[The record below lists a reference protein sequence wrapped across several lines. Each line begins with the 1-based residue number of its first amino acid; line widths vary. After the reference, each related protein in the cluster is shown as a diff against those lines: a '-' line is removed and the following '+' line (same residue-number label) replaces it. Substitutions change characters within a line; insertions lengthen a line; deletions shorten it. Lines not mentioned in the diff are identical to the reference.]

1 MYQLKKLLF
10 FGTFLLFSN
19 LVFSQ
24 ITGKVFDSETKQTL
38 PGASIV
44 VKGTQKGT
52 TTGFDGTFSLDV
64 KEGEQLVFSFIGY
77 ETFEANASNVMNVG
91 LQSANITLKDV
102 EVIASIGQDR
112 KTPVALSTV
121 TSKQV
126 QEVYGGSTELPEV
139 LKVTPGVY
147 ATKQGGGV
155 GDSRINI
162 RGFDQRNVAVLINGI
177 PVNDM
182 ENGWVYW
189 SNWAGLGDAV
199 SNIQVQRGLGASKLA
214 INSVGGTMNIITK
227 TTDTK
232 PSASLMA
239 SITDYG
245 QYKLLG
251 YASTGLQDNGLSFTT
266 VVSRTAGDGYVN
278 GTWVDAYSYFLS
290 ASKRLNDN
298 NQLVLTGIGAPQS
311 HGQRSNGL
319 TEAQVEEFGIRH
331 NTDIGYREDGTL
343 FNERVNYYHKPQ
355 FSLNHYFSKSDRTSI
370 NSSIYA
376 SIGHGGGSGRLGSSY
391 PRTSDGLI
399 DVDAAYEYNT
409 RDTILP
415 VGIKYGV
422 RNSVNNH
429 YWYGILSTLNHEI
442 NTNLDLTLG
451 IDGRSYRGEHF
462 REVRDLMGG
471 NFYNDNVNG
480 QVGVHENSSNY
491 GNVFTVTPVDQRI
504 AYDNDGLVRYAGLF
518 GQLEYEKD
526 NLTAFVTGAFNNT
539 SNQRID
545 RMLYINNP
553 DRGEESEKVN
563 ILGYSTKGGLNYNI
577 NEKHNVYANAG
588 LFSRAPFFSFVF
600 VNNSNDVVQNLL
612 NEKAESYELGYGYR
626 TRNAAVKVN
635 LYRTSWKDKSLL
647 SGNIPGPNN
656 TITRA
661 LMTGANALHQGF
673 EVEFNTR
680 PVKNLDLGGI
690 VSIGD
695 WRWVGDIEATIYSE
709 IDPTQ
714 STVVKSYVDGLHV
727 GDAPQTQLGLQGRYQ
742 IGKFWVGGT
751 YVFNDRFYSNFD
763 PASKDTPEE
772 KIDAYQIPSYYNL
785 DARVGCDLNV
795 GDYKLTLTA
804 QGFNLTDQEFWSDV
818 TDNGSGGFG
827 YGFPGFGRNFNFSA
841 KISL

>member
-10 FGTFLLFSN
+10 FGAFLLISN
-19 LVFSQ
+19 LVLSQ
-24 ITGKVFDSETKQTL
+24 ITGKVYDSQNQQTL
-38 PGASIV
+38 PGTSIL

-52 TTGFDGTFSLDV
+52 TSGFDGSFSLDV

-77 ETFEANASNVMNVG
+77 ETLEAAAKEGMEVK
-91 LQSANITLKDV
+91 LQSTNIYLDNV
-102 EVIASIGQDR
+102 EVIASVGQDR

-121 TSKQV
+121 NSKQIS
-126 QEVYGGSTELPEV
+126 EVYGGSTELPEV

-147 ATKQGGGV
+147 TTKTGGGV

-199 SNIQVQRGLGASKLA
+199 SNVQVQRGLGASKLA

-232 PSASLMA
+232 PSSSLLV

-245 QYKLLG
+245 QYKLMG
-251 YASTGLQDNGLSFTT
+251 FASTGLMDNGLAVTT
-266 VVSRTAGDGYVN
+266 VVSKTAGDSYVN

-290 ASKRLNDN
+290 LSKRINNN

-311 HGQRSNGL
+311 HGQRSVGL
-319 TEAQVEEFGIRH
+319 TEAQVEQHGIRY
-331 NTDIGYREDGTL
+331 NSDIGYYEDGTL
-343 FNERVNYYHKPQ
+343 FNERINYYHKPQ
-355 FSLNHYFSKSDRTSI
+355 FSLNHYWSKSDRTSI
-370 NSSIYA
+370 NSSVYA

-391 PRTSDGLI
+391 IRTGDGLI
-399 DVDAAYEYNT
+399 DVEAINEYNS

-442 NTNLDLTLG
+442 NDDFDLTLG
-451 IDGRSYRGEHF
+451 IDGRYYRGEHF

-471 NFYNDNVNG
+471 NFYNDAVNG
-480 QVGVHENSSNY
+480 QVGIHENSSNY
-491 GNVFTVTPVDQRI
+491 GNVFAVTPVDQRI
-504 AYDNDGLVRYAGLF
+504 AYDNDGLVKYGGLF
-518 GQLEYEKD
+518 GQVEYEKD
-526 NLTAFVTGAFNNT
+526 NLSAFITGAVNNT

-545 RMLYINNP
+545 RMLYVNNP
-553 DRGEESEKVN
+553 DRGEESEVVN
-563 ILGYSTKGGLNYNI
+563 ILGYSTKGGLNYNV

-600 VNNSNDVVQNLL
+600 VNNSNDVVQNLV

-626 TRNAAVKVN
+626 TRNAALKVN

-647 SGNIPGPNN
+647 SGNIPGPNG

-661 LMTGANALHQGF
+661 LMSGANALHQGF
-673 EVEFNTR
+673 EVEFNTKPIR
-680 PVKNLDLGGI
+680 NLDLGGI

-695 WRWVGDIEATIYSE
+695 WRWTGDVEATIYSE

-714 STVVKSYVDGLHV
+714 TTTVKSYVDGLHV
-727 GDAPQTQLGLQGRYQ
+727 GDAPQSQFGLQARYQ

-751 YVFNDRFYSNFD
+751 YVYNDRFFANFD

-772 KIDAYQIPSYYNL
+772 KIDAYQIPSYYNI
-785 DARVGCDLNV
+785 DARVGYDLKV
-795 GDYKLTLTA
+795 GNYDLTLMA
-804 QGFNLTDQEFWSDV
+804 QGFNITDQQYWSDV

-827 YGFPGFGRNFNFSA
+827 YGFPGFGRNFNLSA

>member
-1 MYQLKKLLF
+1 MYQLKKVLF
-10 FGTFLLFSN
+10 LGTFLLFSN
-19 LVFSQ
+19 LVLSQ
-24 ITGKVFDSETKQTL
+24 ITGKVFDSESKQTL

-52 TTGFDGTFSLDV
+52 VTGFDGSFSLDV
-64 KEGEQLVFSFIGY
+64 KEGESLIFSFIGY
-77 ETFEANASNVMNVG
+77 ETFEVNASTTMNIG
-91 LQSANITLKDV
+91 LQSANITLRDV

-121 TSKQV
+121 SSKQV
-126 QEVYGGSTELPEV
+126 QEVYGGSAELPEV

-239 SITDYG
+239 SVTDYG

-251 YASTGLQDNGLSFTT
+251 YASTGLQVNGLSFTT

-290 ASKRLNDN
+290 ASKRLNEN

-319 TEAQVEEFGIRH
+319 TEAQVEQYGIRY
-331 NTDIGYREDGTL
+331 NTDIGYNRDGTL

-355 FSLNHYFSKSDRTSI
+355 FSLNHYYSKSDRTTI
-370 NSSIYA
+370 NSSVYA

-451 IDGRSYRGEHF
+451 VDGRSYRGEHF
-462 REVRDLMGG
+462 REVRDLIGG

-504 AYDNDGLVRYAGLF
+504 AYDNDGLVRYVGLF
-518 GQLEYEKD
+518 GQLEYDRD
-526 NLTAFVTGAFNNT
+526 NLTAFITGAVNNT

-577 NEKHNVYANAG
+577 NENHNVYANAG

-680 PVKNLDLGGI
+680 PVRNLDLGGI

-727 GDAPQTQLGLQGRYQ
+727 GDAPQTQLGLQARYQ

-804 QGFNLTDQEFWSDV
+804 QGFNLTDQQFWSDV

-827 YGFPGFGRNFNFSA
+827 YGFPGFGRNCNFSA